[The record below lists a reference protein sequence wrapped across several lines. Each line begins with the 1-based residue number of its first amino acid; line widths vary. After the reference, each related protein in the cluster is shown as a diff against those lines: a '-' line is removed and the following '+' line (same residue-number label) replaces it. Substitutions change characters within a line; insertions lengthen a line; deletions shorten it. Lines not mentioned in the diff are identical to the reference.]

1 MTKDELDRL
10 NIVKEV
16 CSIADA
22 SLQEIYNFIKTGNT
36 TGLSFGYTDTDVKP
50 TPADGVYIVFKDGTY
65 TEFSKAANE
74 LTEEDNAAV
83 AGIGIKHGDRAL
95 VIALRDCADGNDITL
110 TVAEDETEAESRYID
125 TFIDAVADWD
135 GKGNTAHLRQIG
147 LNPAIELE
155 PGQWV
160 PSVAEMYLIYTN
172 RKAINAALRK
182 VGGMEIPGKWYL
194 TSTENSATIA
204 WFLNL
209 NDGILSWHAKAS
221 NKGGVRPVS
230 AFIFN
235 R

>member
-10 NIVKEV
+10 TIVKEV
-16 CSIADA
+16 CSLTDA
-22 SLQEIYNFIKTGNT
+22 SLQDIYNFVKTGNT
-36 TGLSFGYTDTDVKP
+36 NGTPVNR
-50 TPADGVYIVFKDGTY
+50 TPADGVYIVFKDGAY
-65 TEFSKAANE
+65 IEISKADSV
-74 LTEEDNAAV
+74 DNAAV
-83 AGIGIKHGDRAL
+83 AGIGIKQGDRAL
-95 VIALRDCADGNDITL
+95 VIALRDCADGKDITL

-125 TFIDAVADWD
+125 NYIDAVADWD
-135 GKGNTAHLRQIG
+135 GIGNTNHLRQIG

-160 PSVAEMYLIYTN
+160 PSVGELYLIYTN

-194 TSTENSATIA
+194 TSTEPSATHA
-204 WFLNL
+204 WRLSLLAGLLNT
-209 NDGILSWHAKAS
+209 WCAKAS
-221 NKGGVRPVS
+221 LKGRVRPVS